1 MRIRMRG
8 HEMPLVKVKTDA
20 GVYGIGE
27 CYHDITGLGAKDI
40 VL

>member
-1 MRIRMRG
+1 
-8 HEMPLVKVKTDA
+8 MPLVKVKTDA